1 MSFISMGN
9 KRITPAALSQLY
21 KSIQAGGSITDAA
34 RLANISRQAY
44 YNLIKAERKKPAS
57 PILDKIA
64 QAQARHRLH
73 LQSQIMAAGKH
84 SWQACAWLL
93 ERKYP
98 SMFGRKDAQLAN
110 ELRQL
115 RNELDAIRGLMQST
129 GRHQDK

>member
-1 MSFISMGN
+1 MGN

-34 RLANISRQAY
+34 RMAGISRQGY
-44 YNLIKAERKKPAS
+44 YNLLKAERKKPES
-57 PILDKIA
+57 PILDKIE
-64 QAQARHRLH
+64 QSKARYRLH
-73 LQSQIMAAGKH
+73 LQGQIMAAGKV
-84 SWQACAWLL
+84 SWQASAWLL

-115 RNELDAIRGLMQST
+115 RNELDTIRGLMQST
-129 GRHQDK
+129 GLHQDK

>member
-1 MSFISMGN
+1 MGN

-34 RLANISRQAY
+34 RMANISRQAY
-44 YNLIKAERKKPAS
+44 YNLIKAERKKPTS
-57 PILDKIA
+57 PILDKIEHSK
-64 QAQARHRLH
+64 ARYRIH
-73 LQSQIMAAGKH
+73 LQGQIMAAGKV
-84 SWQACAWLL
+84 SWQASAWLL

-115 RNELDAIRGLMQST
+115 RNELDTIRGLMQSR
-129 GRHQDK
+129 GLHQDK

>member
-1 MSFISMGN
+1 MSFIGMGN

-34 RLANISRQAY
+34 RLANISRQA
-44 YNLIKAERKKPAS
+44 
-57 PILDKIA
+57 
-64 QAQARHRLH
+64 
-73 LQSQIMAAGKH
+73 
-84 SWQACAWLL
+84 CAWLL

-115 RNELDAIRGLMQST
+115 RNELDTIRGLMQSS
-129 GRHQDK
+129 GIHQDK

>member
-1 MSFISMGN
+1 MGN

-21 KSIQAGGSITDAA
+21 KSIQLGGSITDAA

-44 YNLIKAERKKPAS
+44 YNLIKAERKKPTS

-73 LQSQIMAAGKH
+73 LQSQIVAAGKH

-115 RNELDAIRGLMQST
+115 RNELDAIRGLMHST
-129 GRHQDK
+129 GLRQDK

>member
-1 MSFISMGN
+1 MGN
-9 KRITPAALSQLY
+9 KRITPPALSQLY
-21 KSIQAGGSITDAA
+21 KSIQLGGSITDAA

-44 YNLIKAERKKPAS
+44 YNLIKAERKKPTS

-73 LQSQIMAAGKH
+73 LQSQIVAAGKH

-115 RNELDAIRGLMQST
+115 RTELDTIRGLMHST
-129 GRHQDK
+129 GLRQNK